1 MHELVMQ
8 KRNTSWSSS
17 YLINVIARVLV
28 MVDRIAPENVRYD
41 HENPVSGEQVQALY
55 DSPLRLPNLPIQ

>member
-41 HENPVSGEQVQALY
+41 YENPVSGEQV
-55 DSPLRLPNLPIQ
+55 